1 MERQL
6 VTKPGTPEAKTNDY
20 RPSSLS
26 YESHFPIRGLSH
38 YRKNPSNRPKLYPA
52 KLQTKLEVSQPG
64 DSYEQE
70 AEQVA
75 EMPSSSISSIDF
87 SKISIFP
94 DQVQRKCSNFCAPH
108 TGFNSPG
115 SSYDRI
121 LQPQIT
127 ADNKAVQRLIKSGA
141 LQAKLRIGQPNDIYE
156 QEADRVAEQIIKIPK
171 SIIQKQTNFEEEKEE
186 SFKTK
191 LSVNHITPLVQRQ
204 VEDENEEKPIKR
216 KEADQNFE
224 VSSDIH
230 TMINSLQGGGQPL
243 PNQVRSY
250 FEPRFGQDFG
260 HVRVHTDSNAV
271 LAARAINAKAFTI
284 GNDVVF
290 GAGQYAPN
298 EVEGRRLLGHELT
311 HVVQQRGK
319 RSSINAKEESDENLS
334 WWDKTKKWA
343 FEEALDAAG
352 IPKEQMM
359 GLIRR
364 AGSAISSIFED
375 PGRFL
380 STLIKAVG
388 QGFVQFKDRIG
399 EHLKA
404 GFMGWLFGTMSKTGI
419 VLPKDFSPE
428 SILSLVLQVLGITAS
443 FIRQKFVKIVG
454 EKNVQRFEKAWQVL
468 STLMNEGI
476 GGLWKMLKEH
486 LGNLKEM
493 VIDQIRNWV
502 ITDIIKSAV
511 MKVVSMFNPVSG
523 LITIIK
529 TIYNVI
535 KFLIERARQIK
546 DLFAAIVESVVEL
559 AMGSISNAANKIEQ
573 ALARLIPIAIGFLAS
588 LLGISGITD
597 KIKEIIK
604 RVSSMVDRAIDKVVE
619 KAAKIIRSAGK
630 LPGSGKEKTVPSK
643 TENAPTVEPLTM
655 SGISHELI
663 LIPGPSPEIEF
674 ASQNRGILSNKIG
687 KVIGQ
692 LMRQDPKPEE
702 QINDLKAIAKM
713 AKNVQKIDFE
723 VRKGTQKKLNK
734 IEEFKNLSISIKE
747 YSVKYKVSNIDV
759 SSIKQYASKKRHTP
773 TVKQSRPTSQEM
785 KEQMREHEDIL
796 ARRKLEEIR
805 SRAAAGDEK
814 AKKILPDWEKRF
826 ENAEKGKLNKMKFG
840 PAHRSEEWKITTRKG
855 IIQEARKSDQYY
867 KKKGNPLKPEKPN
880 LPKHVIGWY
889 KQEEKRI
896 LKELQHS
903 ADVGNK
909 FAKDILKN
917 ENLKQLDEY
926 LVENMRD
933 PPGYDL
939 GHQLGD
945 KLADKPGRL
954 ESSYD
959 NQNRGRR
966 FRL

>member
-26 YESHFPIRGLSH
+26 YEPHFQVRGFLHS
-38 YRKNPSNRPKLYPA
+38 RKNLSNKPKLSPT
-52 KLQTKLEVSQPG
+52 KLQTKLEVSQPE

-70 AEQVA
+70 TDQVDEQVIRIP
-75 EMPSSSISSIDF
+75 EPSVSSIEF
-87 SKISIFP
+87 SKISVFP

-115 SSYDRI
+115 LHSERI
-121 LQPQIT
+121 LQSQIT

-156 QEADRVAEQIIKIPK
+156 QEADRVAEQIIKMPK
-171 SIIQKQTNFEEEKEE
+171 PIIQKQTNFEEEKEE

-216 KEADQNFE
+216 KEAGQNFE

-243 PNQVRSY
+243 PDQVRSY

-311 HVVQQRGK
+311 HVIQQGGTRNSI
-319 RSSINAKEESDENLS
+319 SSKEESNKKLS
-334 WWDKTKKWA
+334 WGERQKKWLSEKA
-343 FEEALDAAG
+343 EKAKELLFETALSAAG
-352 IPKEQMM
+352 VPKEQMM
-359 GLIRR
+359 GLIKK
-364 AGSAISSIFED
+364 AGSAIREIYEN

-388 QGFVQFKDRIG
+388 QGFTQFKDRIG

-404 GFMGWLFGTMSKTGI
+404 GFVGWLFGTMSKTGI

-502 ITDIIKSAV
+502 ITEIIKSAV

-546 DLFAAIVESVVEL
+546 DLFAVIVESVVEL

-588 LLGISGITD
+588 LLGIGGITD

-604 RVSSMVDRAIDKVVE
+604 RVSSTVDKAIDKVVE
-619 KAAKIIRSAGK
+619 KAVKPFVKK
-630 LPGSGKEKTVPSK
+630 LKGFLEKGKEKVIGAGKAVAQVGLPKDPKERVRLAAKAAVSAAKRLTGRVTPALLNPVLSVIKVRYGLTAIKPYKKDGTWWVKATINPEVDQDLGVPSEGANK
-643 TENAPTVEPLTM
+643 ELEEYVVGCHPAGPPKGSESAEPPKGESHHVPQKVLLKWIGEIYIIAGKATFNSALTEKGEKCIKDAERGDNLSAIW
-655 SGISHELI
+655 ISEKSHKI
-663 LIPGPSPEIEF
+663 IHKPSDKE
-674 ASQNRGILSNKIG
+674 
-687 KVIGQ
+687 
-692 LMRQDPKPEE
+692 PEE
-702 QINDLKAIAKM
+702 LEK
-713 AKNVQKIDFE
+713 
-723 VRKGTQKKLNK
+723 VRK
-734 IEEFKNLSISIKE
+734 E
-747 YSVKYKVSNIDV
+747 
-759 SSIKQYASKKRHTP
+759 
-773 TVKQSRPTSQEM
+773 
-785 KEQMREHEDIL
+785 IL
-796 ARRKLEEIR
+796 VATK
-805 SRAAAGDEK
+805 
-814 AKKILPDWEKRF
+814 
-826 ENAEKGKLNKMKFG
+826 KGKLSAKAYASTVTRSVYGRIFNVDSGKVKDKDKMNT
-840 PAHRSEEWKITTRKG
+840 EV
-855 IIQEARKSDQYY
+855 Y
-867 KKKGNPLKPEKPN
+867 
-880 LPKHVIGWY
+880 
-889 KQEEKRI
+889 KRI
-896 LKELQHS
+896 QYADLK
-903 ADVGNK
+903 
-909 FAKDILKN
+909 
-917 ENLKQLDEY
+917 Y
-926 LVENMRD
+926 
-933 PPGYDL
+933 
-939 GHQLGD
+939 
-945 KLADKPGRL
+945 
-954 ESSYD
+954 
-959 NQNRGRR
+959 
-966 FRL
+966 